1 MKIIFAQ
8 GNPLPGY
15 INTRH
20 DAGFV
25 VINAL
30 AERYKIDW
38 HKNTKFNAHIAE
50 ILLPNEKIILVRP
63 DTYYNNTGVCARQI
77 LDFYKL
83 EANSD
88 ILVLHDEL
96 MLPFG
101 TIRVRSSGR
110 DAGNNGVK
118 SLNSH
123 IGDQYHRVRIG
134 IENDLRPQ
142 MDADAFVLANF
153 SAEEKEFLKDK
164 ITPYVLGIVEDFIA
178 GNELHGNINLDK

>member
-25 VINAL
+25 IINAL
-30 AERYKIDW
+30 AKSYDVDW

-50 ILLPNEKIILVRP
+50 INLPEEKVILVRP
-63 DTYYNNTGVCARQI
+63 DTYYNNTGISARAV

-83 EANSD
+83 NASDD

-101 TIRVRSSGR
+101 TIRVRNSGR
-110 DAGNNGVK
+110 DAGNNGIK
-118 SLNSH
+118 SLNAH
-123 IGDQYHRVRIG
+123 IGSEFHRVRIG
-134 IENDLRPQ
+134 IENDLRLK
-142 MDADAFVLANF
+142 MDADEFVLANF
-153 SAEEKEFLKDK
+153 SAEEKTFLNEK
-164 ITPYVLGIVEDFIA
+164 ITPYVISIVEDFIA
-178 GNELHGNINLDK
+178 GRNMHGNITLEK